1 MAQSITGNGK
11 PFHINNVPYGI
22 KISERWKERGIISS
36 DDETLI
42 KEYVKERTA
51 QASLSTGRQ
60 NKLYIILSS
69 WRRFL
74 PEYRTMT
81 MTDLYGGITRLSNG
95 EGNDGNLTLSKNYV
109 YDHVTIGK
117 SFWFWLIDEGH
128 NKNLNDKK
136 IRAIKRPSRLV
147 MTKKAGDLLT
157 EQDVRQILVACKTSR
172 DKALIGLLYEAG
184 MRIGE
189 IGSLKW
195 DQVKFDEY
203 GLSVNVDFK
212 TGKPRFIRCV
222 FCEPYVKEWKKET
235 HHKNDDDFVF
245 ITIQKTAPTYQMLY
259 RQISRLADR
268 AGIKKKVHPHI
279 FRHSRIT
286 HLLQQGLSESVVKM
300 MMWGSLT
307 TDMFQS
313 YAHLTGGDVDNAV
326 LELHGIKQKTAEE
339 RERVLAARECPRCG
353 LIVSPTDKFCK
364 NCAQPIAED
373 FRVSIE
379 SKTKVIEQSP
389 RYEPDIEKIM
399 ARMADLEEKVKTMEQ
414 AKEGS

>member
-1 MAQSITGNGK
+1 MAQPTTGNGK

-22 KISERWKERGIISS
+22 KILEKWKDRNIITS
-36 DDETLI
+36 DDESII
-42 KEYVKERTA
+42 KDYVKERTA

-74 PEYRTMT
+74 PEYQTMT
-81 MTDLYGGITRLSNG
+81 MSDLYSGLSRLSNG
-95 EGNDGNLTLSKNYV
+95 EANDGNLTLSKNYV

-117 SFWFWLIDEGH
+117 AFWFWLIDEGH
-128 NKNLNDKK
+128 NKNLIEKK
-136 IRAIKRPSRLV
+136 IRAIKRPSKLI

-157 EQDVRQILVACKTSR
+157 EQEVRQMLVACKTSR

-189 IGSLKW
+189 IGSLRW
-195 DQVKFDEY
+195 NQVKFDEY

-222 FCEPYVKEWKKET
+222 FCEPYLKVWKHDATRKA
-235 HHKNDDDFVF
+235 DDDFVF
-245 ITIQKTAPTYQMLY
+245 TTMQKTAPTYQMLY
-259 RQISRLADR
+259 RQIKRIADR
-268 AGIKKKVHPHI
+268 AGIKKEVHPHI

-300 MMWGSLT
+300 MMWGSLN

-313 YAHLTGGDVDNAV
+313 YAHLTGADVDNAV
-326 LELHGIKQKTAEE
+326 LQLHGIKPKTPEE
-339 RERVLAARECPRCG
+339 RAQILAARECPQCHA
-353 LIVSPTDKFCK
+353 IVSPTDKFCN
-364 NCAQPIAED
+364 NCAYPLSEEFKQ
-373 FRVSIE
+373 SIE
-379 SKTKVIEQSP
+379 AKTKAIENSP
-389 RYEPDIEKIM
+389 RHVSDIDQIM
-399 ARMADLEEKVKTMEQ
+399 ARMRELEEQIKKIQGPQT
-414 AKEGS
+414 